1 MLDKFFRL
9 IYDKNMKAFSI
20 EPSKKTKQLAKLL
33 GGDIYI
39 VGGFVRNALLGKKCE
54 DEDLCSA
61 LTISDLEKKLEGS
74 EFSLKSKNKNF
85 GTCKIV
91 CGDKSYDYATFRKE
105 TYDKGHCP
113 NHVEFIKSPEEDARR
128 RDFTINAIYYNLRTG
143 EILDPFNG
151 FEDLQYKKIRAINQ
165 NILKDDG
172 VRILRM
178 LRLAGEYRFNIE
190 AHTLKAAQANIENI
204 RDLSKSRIIEELRK
218 LLLRTTNKGAVAAIK
233 LYNHLGVWKRAGLEF
248 SAIKPKMIGKCE
260 VVAFGFLIDLID
272 TVNPASVSYFLSHLF
287 DNAGL
292 TKKEFSQM
300 INIISGYYDA
310 LNHMSNKH
318 YFFKYFDNFPE
329 IYKIL
334 TKKSIILAQKYNF
347 FYKYIIAH
355 KLVIK
360 KSDLK
365 ITEKDLKKHFPS
377 MPEKMYDAVLMEALS
392 DVFDGKCPNEAS
404 QLIKDIGKRHYHKF

>member
-1 MLDKFFRL
+1 
-9 IYDKNMKAFSI
+9 MKAFSI
-20 EPSKKTKQLAKLL
+20 EPNKKTKQLAKLL
-33 GGDIYI
+33 GGDVYI
-39 VGGFVRNALLGKKCE
+39 VGGFVRNALLGRKCE

-61 LTISDLEKKLEGS
+61 LTLAELEKKLEGS
-74 EFSLKSKNKNF
+74 EFSLKNKNKNF

-91 CGDKSYDYATFRKE
+91 CGDKTYDYATFRKE
-105 TYDKGHCP
+105 EYEKGHCP
-113 NHVEFIKSPEEDARR
+113 EKVEFIKSPEEDALR

-143 EILDPFNG
+143 EMFDPFNG
-151 FEDLQYKKIRAINQ
+151 YEDLQYGKIRAINQ
-165 NILKDDG
+165 DILKDDG

-178 LRLAGEYRFNIE
+178 LRLAGEYGFSIE
-190 AHTLKAAQANIENI
+190 AHTLKAAQSNIENI
-204 RDLSKSRIIEELRK
+204 KDLSKSRILEELKK
-218 LLLRTTNKGAVAAIK
+218 LLARTTNKGAVAAIK

-248 SAIKPKMIGKCE
+248 STLKPKMIGKCE
-260 VVAFGFLIDLID
+260 VVALGFLIDVVD
-272 TVNPASVSYFLSHLF
+272 TVNPASVSYYLSHLF

-292 TKKEFSQM
+292 TKKEFAKM

-310 LNHMSNKH
+310 LNHMSNKQ

-334 TKKSIILAQKYNF
+334 TKKSKILAQKYNF

-377 MPEKMYDAVLMEALS
+377 MPEKMYEMVLMEALS
-392 DVFDGKCPNEAS
+392 DVFDGKCQNEAT